1 MGTDIDQDEFDEG
14 DYSRFAEQFEEC
26 LSALGQLLERPGFGA
41 GPATVG
47 AELELFLVD
56 RAARPLPLNQAIRAA
71 AAPESSSM
79 MVRHSRCR
87 NRACSSP
94 RSATSWRAS
103 SCPAR
108 SRTGTRFSS
117 T

>member
-1 MGTDIDQDEFDEG
+1 
-14 DYSRFAEQFEEC
+14 
-26 LSALGQLLERPGFGA
+26 
-41 GPATVG
+41 
-47 AELELFLVD
+47 
-56 RAARPLPLNQAIRAA
+56 
-71 AAPESSSM
+71 M